1 MTGKQPDQASA
12 QRGYCPEPLL
22 TPQFLCLAST
32 FARYRS
38 VDTHHHWI
46 STQIRLNW
54 SNQKGGYDCLP
65 PSAGVVPNFPS
76 SRFLSSYF
84 PDVSCEQ
91 ASQSERFSRVRR
103 GGEQSL

>member
-22 TPQFLCLAST
+22 TSQFLCLAST

-38 VDTHHHWI
+38 VHTHHHWI

-54 SNQKGGYDCLP
+54 STHCIYRLGYGLRVGIRKSAELTWRFWTGGNRNVSRGPVKP
-65 PSAGVVPNFPS
+65 P
-76 SRFLSSYF
+76 
-84 PDVSCEQ
+84 
-91 ASQSERFSRVRR
+91 R
-103 GGEQSL
+103 G